1 MSEKA
6 LYTQKLRKAARMLF
20 FKRYRKVGVKGWEL
34 KKALGK
40 NYPKI
45 IGMLNDELEKIGLK
59 VKVFSEDGKEEKLSG
74 NRLDKAL
81 FFITSSGGLAS
92 AETEGSGW
100 RIDDLAVLAVTIAY
114 LNTKNGKASRSEIE
128 KVLKKKLPEWR
139 VDFNLDR
146 FIRMG
151 YLTQDENKVLQIG
164 WRTKAEVD
172 QKTLM
177 ELLLVEE
184 EIE

>member
-6 LYTQKLRKAARMLF
+6 LYIQKIRKAAQILF
-20 FKRYRKVGVKGWEL
+20 FKRYRKAGVKGWEL

-45 IGMLNDELEKIGLK
+45 IDMLNEELEKIGLK
-59 VKVFSEDGKEEKLSG
+59 VKVFSEDGKEEKLAEG
-74 NRLDKAL
+74 RLDKAL
-81 FFITSSGGLAS
+81 FFITFNEELTSIEA
-92 AETEGSGW
+92 EGSGW

-139 VDFNLDR
+139 INFNLDR

-151 YLTQDENKVLQIG
+151 YLTQDANKVLQIG

-172 QKTLM
+172 QKNLL
-177 ELLLVEE
+177 ELLLVEGTE
-184 EIE
+184 S